1 MSLVLFHP
9 LALPSVLGTRLETL
23 DKSINGMI
31 DTESKPDRSLA
42 VVVGVDIFN
51 VVDDG
56 IEKVRLSD
64 CASRDLGRD
73 MGDMDMEMVYTRLWV
88 RRYV

>member
-1 MSLVLFHP
+1 MV
-9 LALPSVLGTRLETL
+9 
-23 DKSINGMI
+23 
-31 DTESKPDRSLA
+31 DTESKPNRGLA

-56 IEKVRLSD
+56 IEKVGLSD

-73 MGDMDMEMVYTRLWV
+73 MGDMYMEMVYTRLWV
-88 RRYV
+88 RRYVWVIGIC